1 MLSPYCGYCGQKLK
15 AGDTHCPKCGRQ
27 LYYVGVQEKPAA
39 PAPSPREPQTPPKKS
54 PWGLYILVGVVAL
67 ILVSGLVL
75 VALALMGAVELPFLG
90 DAWGDRGTGH
100 EDFRQGHVAT
110 APTVDPIKASEAAAR
125 KENALAI
132 AERYAASGDYRQA
145 IQFLDAAWREYG
157 DPDFYEATV
166 EYRLRFGLYN
176 ASRIAAGKY
185 NTVLL
190 HTNGDVDV
198 YGEDTYGELAADS
211 WANVAAVGAGDH
223 HVVGLTKYG
232 TLLAAGETEY
242 GQCDVYAWEDIV
254 TMAVG
259 DFHTVALGY
268 NGNVYATGYNH
279 EGQCDTYKITE
290 AAADRRIVA
299 LAAGYVHTLA
309 LLEDGTVVACGNN
322 LYGEGNVSGWRD
334 IVAICAGTEFSAGL
348 KMDGTVVAT
357 GMYTEGW
364 DLTDWTDIIQLA
376 AGDGYLV
383 GVKADGSVV
392 AVGEK
397 AADPPGDQTYVSGL
411 TNIAFVAAGHDHT
424 VAVKREGLLMCIG
437 MNKHGQG
444 DCHGQVLE

>member
-15 AGDTHCPKCGRQ
+15 AGATHCPKCGRQ

-100 EDFRQGHVAT
+100 EDFWQGHVAT
-110 APTVDPIKASEAAAR
+110 APTVDPVKASEAAAR

-198 YGEDTYGELAADS
+198 YGEDKYGELAADS

-242 GQCDVYAWEDIV
+242 GQCDV
-254 TMAVG
+254 
-259 DFHTVALGY
+259 
-268 NGNVYATGYNH
+268 
-279 EGQCDTYKITE
+279 
-290 AAADRRIVA
+290 
-299 LAAGYVHTLA
+299 
-309 LLEDGTVVACGNN
+309 
-322 LYGEGNVSGWRD
+322 
-334 IVAICAGTEFSAGL
+334 
-348 KMDGTVVAT
+348 
-357 GMYTEGW
+357 
-364 DLTDWTDIIQLA
+364 
-376 AGDGYLV
+376 
-383 GVKADGSVV
+383 
-392 AVGEK
+392 
-397 AADPPGDQTYVSGL
+397 
-411 TNIAFVAAGHDHT
+411 
-424 VAVKREGLLMCIG
+424 
-437 MNKHGQG
+437 
-444 DCHGQVLE
+444 

>member
-198 YGEDTYGELAADS
+198 YGEDKYGELAADS

-309 LLEDGTVVACGNN
+309 LLEDGTVVA
-322 LYGEGNVSGWRD
+322 
-334 IVAICAGTEFSAGL
+334 
-348 KMDGTVVAT
+348 T

-364 DLTDWTDIIQLA
+364 DLSDWTDIIQLA